1 MDQYYWIIKYQAVN
15 PKSHKELR
23 KDIADE
29 VGVHNSVVDEFITFY
44 YSKLRKKLSDIDF
57 PRVHVDGL
65 GTFYLRKNKLEKAI
79 KKNKSILGNLAK
91 RTYIGFA
98 KSQEIN
104 NNVKQ
109 MEAALKQMEID
120 ILNKKWLLY
129 VTMQQKVK
137 FGQIFLVLIQ
147 ELS

>member
-1 MDQYYWIIKYQAVN
+1 VN

-23 KDIADE
+23 KGIADE

-44 YSKLRKKLSDIDF
+44 YSKLRRKLSDIDF
-57 PRVHVDGL
+57 PRVYVDGL

-91 RTYIGFA
+91 RTYAGFA

-109 MEAALKQMEID
+109 MEIALKQMEMD
-120 ILNKKWLLY
+120 ILNKK
-129 VTMQQKVK
+129 TFKEK
-137 FGQIFLVLIQ
+137 
-147 ELS
+147 

>member
-1 MDQYYWIIKYQAVN
+1 VN

-44 YSKLRKKLSDIDF
+44 YSKLRRKLSDIDF
-57 PRVHVDGL
+57 PRIHVDGL

-120 ILNKKWLLY
+120 ILNRK
-129 VTMQQKVK
+129 
-137 FGQIFLVLIQ
+137 IFK
-147 ELS
+147 EK

>member
-1 MDQYYWIIKYQAVN
+1 MN

-23 KDIADE
+23 KGIADE

-44 YSKLRKKLSDIDF
+44 YSKLRRKLSDIDF
-57 PRVHVDGL
+57 PRVYVDGL

-91 RTYIGFA
+91 RTYAGFA

-109 MEAALKQMEID
+109 MEIALKQMEMD
-120 ILNKKWLLY
+120 ILNKK
-129 VTMQQKVK
+129 TFKEK
-137 FGQIFLVLIQ
+137 
-147 ELS
+147 

>member
-1 MDQYYWIIKYQAVN
+1 MN

-44 YSKLRKKLSDIDF
+44 YSKLRRKLSDIDF
-57 PRVHVDGL
+57 PRIHVDGL

-91 RTYIGFA
+91 RTYVGFA

-109 MEAALKQMEID
+109 IKLCFPLSCIASNPSPPTLQYRFVFDIIFYLLAFWID
-120 ILNKKWLLY
+120 H
-129 VTMQQKVK
+129 
-137 FGQIFLVLIQ
+137 
-147 ELS
+147 